1 MKKHL
6 FFDNEDITYPKGS
19 NNLRAYGSFYF
30 RDIYD
35 CYVFRDA
42 KVDLWYDKEFQFFG
56 RVNHDK
62 QAVVVSEADLR
73 QLPNTKETILVLP
86 PIAEAFRQMTEYINR
101 SVFKGEIEK
110 EGSLLGEIKAKRGF
124 ESAHKSYKDY
134 NSAMYATFTGDFMNS
149 VRDRKFTNFES
160 FIEIYLDFFLRTGTF
175 IPWTREGFLL
185 SRRSTPLYSG
195 MCIEIDKGDHSDDKL
210 KGKYI
215 NDKNF
220 NFFKKVAGRYGFMLD
235 KNAPWR
241 LIPDFNSRGMVRAM
255 KKTGTSPEKFYDDYF
270 VKAYEWELQNFKHF
284 LWGWYNSYVSANPY
298 VQIINLDRDSTEPE
312 LEKRESYTEEQL
324 FSRYSDHYFIKLYIY
339 MRAVETNQG
348 WEQGTFDRVVH
359 RAREILR
366 YQGLKK
372 AMLYVHKNID
382 PCSAKTTREL
392 FDQKSLTR
400 KALNAIL
407 LEGNKKYQNPFSY
420 Y

>member
-56 RVNHDK
+56 RVNHEK

-149 VRDRKFTNFES
+149 VRDR
-160 FIEIYLDFFLRTGTF
+160 
-175 IPWTREGFLL
+175 
-185 SRRSTPLYSG
+185 
-195 MCIEIDKGDHSDDKL
+195 
-210 KGKYI
+210 
-215 NDKNF
+215 
-220 NFFKKVAGRYGFMLD
+220 
-235 KNAPWR
+235 
-241 LIPDFNSRGMVRAM
+241 
-255 KKTGTSPEKFYDDYF
+255 
-270 VKAYEWELQNFKHF
+270 
-284 LWGWYNSYVSANPY
+284 
-298 VQIINLDRDSTEPE
+298 
-312 LEKRESYTEEQL
+312 
-324 FSRYSDHYFIKLYIY
+324 
-339 MRAVETNQG
+339 
-348 WEQGTFDRVVH
+348 
-359 RAREILR
+359 
-366 YQGLKK
+366 
-372 AMLYVHKNID
+372 
-382 PCSAKTTREL
+382 
-392 FDQKSLTR
+392 
-400 KALNAIL
+400 
-407 LEGNKKYQNPFSY
+407 
-420 Y
+420 